1 MKIPLM
7 CRLGLHRW
15 RSLGYQTLVLFNPK
29 KRSQRRIVGRCEDRE
44 CVRCYKLAERFS
56 FRSRT
61 AERDWAKAKKV
72 V

>member
-1 MKIPLM
+1 MKLPLL
-7 CRLGLHRW
+7 CWLGLHRW

-29 KRSQRRIVGRCEDRE
+29 KRSQRRIVGRCEARE
-44 CVRCYKLAERFS
+44 CVRCGKLSERFR

-61 AERDWAKAKKV
+61 AEREWSKAKKV

>member
-1 MKIPLM
+1 MKLPLL
-7 CRLGLHRW
+7 CWLGLHRW

-29 KRSQRRIVGRCEDRE
+29 KRSQRWIVGRGEGRE
-44 CVRCYKLAERFS
+44 CARCGKMSERFR

-61 AERDWAKAKKV
+61 AERDWARAKKV